1 MTRDGYII
9 AHKDWVPGVKL
20 HMAAHTFSTTP
31 AEAWRRHIG
40 PGVAPIDV
48 STRIQLWHDRGYRA
62 HKATLS
68 LTDRS

>member
-20 HMAAHTFSTTP
+20 HMAAHTFSATP

-40 PGVAPIDV
+40 PSAE
-48 STRIQLWHDRGYRA
+48 TRIQRWHDRGYRV

-68 LTDRS
+68 LG